1 LGGLVVIGAI
11 VIVLPFIMALTLET
25 VSLLV
30 TILDPVVSVSIAD
43 DIPKITLTLAA
54 LIQSP

>member
-30 TILDPVVSVSIAD
+30 TILDPVASVSIAD

-54 LIQSP
+54 LIQSL

>member
-1 LGGLVVIGAI
+1 MV
-11 VIVLPFIMALTLET
+11 LTLET

-54 LIQSP
+54 LIQTP

>member
-11 VIVLPFIMALTLET
+11 VIVLPFITALTLEM
-25 VSLLV
+25 VSLLA
-30 TILDPVVSVSIAD
+30 TILDPVASVSIVD